1 MTQWGSKD
9 LGDQGYSA
17 IEILRYFYGDNMYI
31 NSAEAISGIPSSW
44 PGYNLSLGSSG
55 DKVRQM
61 QEQLAR
67 ISKSYPAIPRIVA
80 DGIYG
85 QSTQNA
91 VEVFQSVFGLPIT
104 GVVDYNTWFEISAIY
119 VAVTRIAE
127 LV

>member
-1 MTQWGSKD
+1 MTQWGSKR

-17 IEILRYFYGDNMYI
+17 IEILRYFYGSNMFI
-31 NSAEAISGIPSSW
+31 NVAEGISGIPASW
-44 PGYNLSLGSSG
+44 PGYNLGIGATG

-67 ISKSYPAIPRIVA
+67 ISRSYPAIPTIRP

-85 QSTQNA
+85 PDTADA
-91 VEVFQSVFGLPIT
+91 VEVFQSVFGLPVT
-104 GVVDYNTWFEISAIY
+104 GVVDYNTWYEISAIY

-127 LV
+127 LM

>member
-1 MTQWGSKD
+1 
-9 LGDQGYSA
+9 
-17 IEILRYFYGDNMYI
+17 MYI
-31 NSAEAISGIPSSW
+31 NTAEAISGIPSSW

-80 DGIYG
+80 DGVYG